1 MLSADASGKSCKK
14 MKVETMKNEKLQCV
28 SEHDRDAPT
37 GDIKYRSG
45 AAREVRLDLQGSEL
59 WKSFHEIGTEMII
72 TRAGRRMFPSV
83 KVRNLDPDQ
92 QYSIAMDIMPVDS
105 KRYRYMYHSSQWMV
119 AGNMDHSCVPPRLC
133 VHPDSPS
140 SGQTWMRQIISFDHL
155 KLTNNEMPRI
165 HVIEHSPLETLVSLP
180 VDGVCTFSFP
190 ETQFTTVTAY
200 QNQQITKL
208 KIDRNP
214 FAKGFRER
222 NGGVLHGMLES
233 YSWHSPFDLDF
244 KSLAM
249 ALQGRCYGAPESFGI
264 SSSVSSF
271 SPAAHPVLFSSPQ
284 RCKML
289 PSNCSLTYRA
299 YCSICLG
306 NLSTYTGLRPELDLP
321 FMTALQVQKADSCR
335 GYWLQD
341 SSSRRMDGPQE
352 TIKLRKTEHQP
363 LCLPTATASTS
374 LLLPVISDWLML
386 RVHDFLNQSLPLTPN
401 MCSSEGTRTPIQ
413 HDLMS
418 TPAYIYTETKM

>member
-1 MLSADASGKSCKK
+1 M
-14 MKVETMKNEKLQCV
+14 
-28 SEHDRDAPT
+28 
-37 GDIKYRSG
+37 
-45 AAREVRLDLQGSEL
+45 
-59 WKSFHEIGTEMII
+59 
-72 TRAGRRMFPSV
+72 
-83 KVRNLDPDQ
+83 
-92 QYSIAMDIMPVDS
+92 
-105 KRYRYMYHSSQWMV
+105 
-119 AGNMDHSCVPPRLC
+119 
-133 VHPDSPS
+133 
-140 SGQTWMRQIISFDHL
+140 
-155 KLTNNEMPRI
+155 
-165 HVIEHSPLETLVSLP
+165 
-180 VDGVCTFSFP
+180 
-190 ETQFTTVTAY
+190 
-200 QNQQITKL
+200 
-208 KIDRNP
+208 
-214 FAKGFRER
+214 
-222 NGGVLHGMLES
+222 
-233 YSWHSPFDLDF
+233 
-244 KSLAM
+244 
-249 ALQGRCYGAPESFGI
+249 GRCYGAPESFGI

-289 PSNCSLTYRA
+289 PSNCSLMYRA